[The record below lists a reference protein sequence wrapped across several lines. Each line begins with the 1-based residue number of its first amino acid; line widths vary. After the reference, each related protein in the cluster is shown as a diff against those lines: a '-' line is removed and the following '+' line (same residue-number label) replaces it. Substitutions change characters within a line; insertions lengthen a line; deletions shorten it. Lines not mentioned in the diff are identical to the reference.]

1 MRDMFTKLFTRV
13 IIHVH
18 VCVSKGQTILSLQW
32 TQPWEDKTQKFWIY
46 NLICCVKKKSHFLER
61 WSKHVP
67 HWPHDM
73 CFQAFCLE
81 IICSD
86 PQGVLQVFPI
96 WEFSTKNAEHFVFL
110 SFKTSALL
118 YILPCLLVLA
128 CSFGR
133 SRCFRCCVNFFIIWQ
148 EPISIWWLLS
158 SKERVQWALHW
169 FLFQHTLAHVLIHQR
184 KIDNDLRKEIT
195 KASIL
200 YPTMHFVSSRTQT
213 FTQQE
218 NFLPIQFLIPLP

>member
-1 MRDMFTKLFTRV
+1 MRDMFTKLFTSV

-73 CFQAFCLE
+73 CFQA
-81 IICSD
+81 
-86 PQGVLQVFPI
+86 
-96 WEFSTKNAEHFVFL
+96 
-110 SFKTSALL
+110 
-118 YILPCLLVLA
+118 
-128 CSFGR
+128 
-133 SRCFRCCVNFFIIWQ
+133 
-148 EPISIWWLLS
+148 
-158 SKERVQWALHW
+158 
-169 FLFQHTLAHVLIHQR
+169 HVLIHQR

-195 KASIL
+195 KAAIL

-213 FTQQE
+213 FIQQE
-218 NFLPIQFLIPLP
+218 NFLPVQFLIPLP

>member
-1 MRDMFTKLFTRV
+1 
-13 IIHVH
+13 
-18 VCVSKGQTILSLQW
+18 
-32 TQPWEDKTQKFWIY
+32 
-46 NLICCVKKKSHFLER
+46 
-61 WSKHVP
+61 
-67 HWPHDM
+67 M

-86 PQGVLQVFPI
+86 PQGVLQVCPI

-133 SRCFRCCVNFFIIWQ
+133 SRCFRCCVYNFFIT
-148 EPISIWWLLS
+148 WWLLS

-169 FLFQHTLAHVLIHQR
+169 FPFQHTLAHVLIHQR
-184 KIDNDLRKEIT
+184 KIDNNLRKEIT
-195 KASIL
+195 KAAIL
-200 YPTMHFVSSRTQT
+200 YPTMYFVSSRTKT
-213 FTQQE
+213 FIQQQ
-218 NFLPIQFLIPLP
+218 NFLPVHFSIRLP